1 MVHPQTKSFANH
13 SPRLFYLCFSF
24 NDVSTSICCGEKKG
38 KILGFYLTATIL
50 GYVRVPAGSEHRSR
64 STDPILL

>member
-1 MVHPQTKSFANH
+1 MVHLQTKSFGNH
-13 SPRLFYLCFSF
+13 TPRLCYLCFSS

-38 KILGFYLTATIL
+38 KILGFYLTAAIL
-50 GYVRVPAGSEHRSR
+50 GYVRVPAGSERRSQ